1 MTNTAP
7 SKVNVSIFIQTLNEE
22 ENMAACLECFSWA
35 DDVVVLDSFSTDRT
49 EEIARAHG
57 ARWIQHKYEG
67 RAAHQNWAMENIEFK
82 HPWVY
87 YSDADERMTPELI
100 AEIIRVTSDPA
111 TPHVAYQVRRRDH
124 FQDRW
129 IKHSTG
135 YPLWIV
141 RLFKPDKIRWARR
154 ANPVPDIDGTT
165 GNLENDY
172 LHYPFSK
179 GIADWIWRHNRYS
192 TYEAEETLRSLS
204 ENDMQ
209 LSQLWSSNPTIRRK
223 ALKTLSFR
231 MPMRPLLKFF
241 YLYFFRL
248 AFLDG
253 LPGLRYTLLQCI
265 YEFFIVLKVHEIRVE
280 RKRVNPSVIDQ
291 KA

>member
-1 MTNTAP
+1 MQLE
-7 SKVNVSIFIQTLNEE
+7 KIRVSIFIQTLNEE
-22 ENMAACLECFSWA
+22 ENIGACLDCFSWA
-35 DDVVVLDSFSTDRT
+35 DDVVVLDSFSSDRT
-49 EEIARAHG
+49 EEIVKAHG
-57 ARWIQHKYEG
+57 ARWVQRKYEG

-87 YSDADERMTPELI
+87 YSDADERVPPQL
-100 AEIIRVTSDPA
+100 AEEIVRITSDPA

-124 FQDRW
+124 FQGRW

-141 RLFKPDKIRWARR
+141 RLFRHDKIRWTRR
-154 ANPVPDIDGTT
+154 ANPVPDIDGTV

-179 GIADWIWRHNRYS
+179 GVADWIWRHNRYS

-204 ENDMQ
+204 END
-209 LSQLWSSNPTIRRK
+209 LDVSQLWSRSPTVRRK

-231 MPMRPLLKFF
+231 LPLRPLLKFF
-241 YLYFFRL
+241 YLYLFKGG
-248 AFLDG
+248 FLDG
-253 LPGLRYTLLQCI
+253 MPGLRYCVLQCV
-265 YEFFIVLKVHEIRVE
+265 YEFFIVLKVHEIVRE
-280 RKRVNPSVIDQ
+280 RKVVNANVLDQ
-291 KA
+291 T